1 MPMIIAVKVNVEMFE
16 TFPIDFIGSVVIS
29 PGRDSSRITR
39 GWNGH
44 HSIAPIIQYAI
55 CNSVTE
61 SFQRCALKKKKKK
74 RKREKNIRK
83 KVHSFRST
91 FPEELEI
98 SRGDFSRVEI
108 FILMMDFARSSSS
121 KH

>member
-1 MPMIIAVKVNVEMFE
+1 MIIAVKVNVEMFE

-61 SFQRCALKKKKKK
+61 SFQRCALKKKKE
-74 RKREKNIRK
+74 REKYQKKGAFVSFDIPGRIR
-83 KVHSFRST
+83 
-91 FPEELEI
+91 
-98 SRGDFSRVEI
+98 DFEGR
-108 FILMMDFARSSSS
+108 FL
-121 KH
+121 KG

>member
-1 MPMIIAVKVNVEMFE
+1 MDSKTNVSKYIPTAMPMIIAVKVNVEMFE

-74 RKREKNIRK
+74 KERELKRY
-83 KVHSFRST
+83 
-91 FPEELEI
+91 
-98 SRGDFSRVEI
+98 
-108 FILMMDFARSSSS
+108 FINTTEY
-121 KH
+121 

>member
-1 MPMIIAVKVNVEMFE
+1 MERPSFDRADYSIRDLQFCNGELSTLRVE
-16 TFPIDFIGSVVIS
+16 
-29 PGRDSSRITR
+29 
-39 GWNGH
+39 
-44 HSIAPIIQYAI
+44 
-55 CNSVTE
+55 
-61 SFQRCALKKKKKK
+61 KKKKK

-121 KH
+121 KRDTSMK